1 MGWASHYIAELKA
14 GNTVSFRPRGN
25 SMKPKV
31 ESGQL
36 CTVAPL
42 EAPPVPGDVLLCT
55 VGGRQFLHLCTAV
68 KGLVEKQQYQNSNNH
83 GFVNGWI
90 TVKQVHGKLVSVE
103 P

>member
-25 SMKPKV
+25 SMQPKI

-36 CTVAPL
+36 CTVEPL
-42 EAPPVPGDVLLCT
+42 GASPVPGDILLCT
-55 VGGRQFLHLCTAV
+55 VEGRQFLHLCTAV
-68 KGLVEKQQYQNSNNH
+68 RGAQYQISNNKN
-83 GFVNGWI
+83 FVNGWTTI
-90 TVKQVHGKLVSVE
+90 KQIHGILVKIE